1 MDKLI
6 LIFFTETLSNCSFQ
20 RIELEYAKAQAACD
34 AYQTRIA
41 SLEND
46 FKKLNHLPQIMDILR

>member
-1 MDKLI
+1 MI
-6 LIFFTETLSNCSFQ
+6 LFTETLPNCSFQ

-34 AYQTRIA
+34 AHQTRIA

>member
-1 MDKLI
+1 MI
-6 LIFFTETLSNCSFQ
+6 LSRDNSFQ

-34 AYQTRIA
+34 AHQTRIA

-46 FKKLNHLPQIMDILR
+46 YKKLNRLPQIMDILR